1 MVKRS
6 RRDDLHNTKTK
17 MKTAKVQKLLQKTA
31 NANGIEIDV
40 ITGAKKDI
48 VLYGQDFRGF
58 DVAISAGRDKS
69 GSVNEIS
76 YVNYGADISSA
87 YDDLFI
93 FAEVDNA
100 KKFVKDIGGS
110 FSSFIITPDNL
121 DSVASF
127 VDSFRGVSPGE
138 YSTYVSIGGGY
149 DYSFA

>member
-1 MVKRS
+1 
-6 RRDDLHNTKTK
+6 

-100 KKFVKDIGGS
+100 KKFVKDIGVH
-110 FSSFIITPDNL
+110 
-121 DSVASF
+121 SVALLL
-127 VDSFRGVSPGE
+127 PL
-138 YSTYVSIGGGY
+138 TILIPWHPLLIP
-149 DYSFA
+149 FAA